1 MLMTI
6 QSVTMMMTMM
16 MTTVKT
22 MTMTMM
28 MIGRIV
34 VEVVWSKLDAKQTL
48 ECPNQWQ
55 RETALQLRQIVT
67 KSDVNLANL
76 FFIHSQVF
84 LAAKILP
91 FFAP

>member
-1 MLMTI
+1 MTI
-6 QSVTMMMTMM
+6 DVDDSVTMMMATMMMTMM

-22 MTMTMM
+22 MIMTMM

-67 KSDVNLANL
+67 KSDVNLTS
-76 FFIHSQVF
+76 FFLRYTV
-84 LAAKILP
+84 K
-91 FFAP
+91 FFWQL

>member
-1 MLMTI
+1 
-6 QSVTMMMTMM
+6 MMTMM
-16 MTTVKT
+16 MTTMKT

-55 RETALQLRQIVT
+55 RETAL
-67 KSDVNLANL
+67 
-76 FFIHSQVF
+76 
-84 LAAKILP
+84 
-91 FFAP
+91 